1 MRTNL
6 SNLKQ
11 NNKLYNMRVMKYEIK
26 FSKTMEKASF

>member
-11 NNKLYNMRVMKYEIK
+11 NKLYNMRVMKYEIK
-26 FSKTMEKASF
+26 FSKTMEKACF